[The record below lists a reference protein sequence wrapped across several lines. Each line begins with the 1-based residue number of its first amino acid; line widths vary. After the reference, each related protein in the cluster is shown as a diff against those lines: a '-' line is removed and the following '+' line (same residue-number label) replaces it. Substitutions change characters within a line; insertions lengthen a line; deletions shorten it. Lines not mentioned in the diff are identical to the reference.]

1 MTTKPVY
8 HQTMEVEFYG
18 TLFLKKDLNKDAR
31 VSLTNCLAEQMTIMK
46 NATECMMADY
56 DCISAEFVS
65 LHNTGIGTIN
75 CSGEEYKTEVKV
87 RYVANVETDAPL
99 SERYAFGLF
108 SRVATKTF
116 FQELEIDKIK
126 ITLNKTTGLN
136 QNFYTK
142 EPDEMEL

>member
-1 MTTKPVY
+1 MIAKPVY

-46 NATECMMADY
+46 NATECMTAN
-56 DCISAEFVS
+56 CISAEFVS
-65 LHNTGIGTIN
+65 LHNTGIGTIDS
-75 CSGEEYKTEVKV
+75 SGEEYKTEVKV

-116 FQELEIDKIK
+116 FQELEIDKINV
-126 ITLNKTTGLN
+126 TLNKTTGLN
-136 QNFYTK
+136 QNFYSK